1 MGHMM
6 MHSGAK
12 RALDVRALILEA
24 LHERPYRP
32 AELLEKLHTQD
43 LCVTRLKDELALLV
57 DQHVVELSPD
67 RFIKVRGA
75 KPATSE

>member
-1 MGHMM
+1 MTQT
-6 MHSGAK
+6 GA
-12 RALDVRALILEA
+12 RPALDVRALILET
-24 LHERPYRP
+24 LQERSYRP

-43 LCVTRLKDELALLV
+43 LSVTRLKDELALLV

-75 KPATSE
+75 KPAASE